1 MRTIVVAATCAL
13 ALGACSSNSGQDA
26 ASPASPVPSV
36 SPTGPAVLTTEQAGQ
51 RYLKYI
57 CRSNEALE
65 RLNNSGFD
73 QIYIGET
80 LSPDE
85 VAALKNLARVDQKSA
100 RALQDPDYV
109 WPDAVQKPVERVAVQ
124 LYEQSAEALDIA
136 KSGEASAL
144 DSGTGGSATLVR
156 LKLDL
161 PPRGKGCGKQ

>member
-1 MRTIVVAATCAL
+1 MRIVVITAMCAL
-13 ALGACSSNSGQDA
+13 ALGACSSGTEQEATTA
-26 ASPASPVPSV
+26 ALPSV
-36 SPTGPAVLTTEQAGQ
+36 SASPTGPVVLTTEQAGE

-57 CRSNEALE
+57 CRSNEALD
-65 RLNNSGFD
+65 RLNKSGFE
-73 QIYIGET
+73 QIFIGET

-136 KSGEASAL
+136 KSGEASVL
-144 DSGTGGSATLVR
+144 NSGTGKSATLVR